1 MTPSCT
7 DLAVQG
13 YAELARDGYM
23 LLAERLRDDS
33 EKEVVKA
40 VLEKKMKTTVDVES
54 LYHVRMEGGR
64 RGRRGT

>member
-1 MTPSCT
+1 
-7 DLAVQG
+7 
-13 YAELARDGYM
+13 M